1 MTLAAKLTYAT
12 LGDKEEEMTEKERIR
27 EAMCDLFSDDFAR
40 SVIIRYT
47 DKTKKYF
54 AVGKEYAP
62 DIDFEDL
69 PEIPITMTDFFYEAD
84 EEARKWIEDGPRVV
98 RTDEALEQADALE
111 DEAIEKEK
119 IREEYCHIF
128 PKDFER
134 YVIIKYSS
142 AAKKYFVTG
151 AEYNPDLD
159 RHEEEIPIT
168 MTDFF
173 HEAEKEA
180 WKWIEAGPTFR

>member
-1 MTLAAKLTYAT
+1 MTPAAKLTDAT

-27 EAMCDLFSDDFAR
+27 EAWCTLFSDDFAR
-40 SVIIRYT
+40 SVTIRYT

-84 EEARKWIEDGPRVV
+84 EEARKWIEDGP
-98 RTDEALEQADALE
+98 TSPLG